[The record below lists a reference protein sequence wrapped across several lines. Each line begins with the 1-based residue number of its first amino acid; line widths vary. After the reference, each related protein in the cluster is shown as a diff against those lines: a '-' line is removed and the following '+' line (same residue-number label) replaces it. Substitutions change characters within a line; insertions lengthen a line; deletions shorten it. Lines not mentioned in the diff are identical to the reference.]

1 MKPASQLKYPGLAMF
16 NRALWINT
24 ASFAEK
30 MMNTAKF
37 NYNVDPIG
45 EEVF

>member
-1 MKPASQLKYPGLAMF
+1 MKPASELKYPGLAML
-16 NRALWINT
+16 NRASYIST